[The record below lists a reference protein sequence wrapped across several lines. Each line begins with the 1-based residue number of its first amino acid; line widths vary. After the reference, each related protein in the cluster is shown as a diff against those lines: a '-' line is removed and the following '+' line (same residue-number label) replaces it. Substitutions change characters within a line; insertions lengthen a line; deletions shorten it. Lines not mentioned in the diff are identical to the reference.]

1 MLVEWVLAG
10 EFGPFAQAAGLR
22 IASDMKAVGCHGLT
36 DVNVAT
42 GELAMDESDMWSN
55 EEDEDEEE
63 QEAEEQEAEEQEAE
77 EQEAD
82 ATSTVGDDHDE
93 EQAAA
98 PQEADEGNETATA
111 PILAGY
117 AQSLPHVLP
126 NVSGLNWEE
135 DPMDSESDDD
145 YSTAF
150 NNVWNL
156 TCSECQAVVSQRGA
170 KVHLVSDGVT
180 EMFSTDLFCSG
191 LTFHPP
197 GGTRDHDACQC
208 RIRDTCA
215 FLYPLSCISG
225 LHLRRFRS

>member
-22 IASDMKAVGCHGLT
+22 IVSDMKAVGCHGLT
-36 DVNVAT
+36 DVNVPN
-42 GELAMDESDMWSN
+42 GELAMDESDMSSN
-55 EEDEDEEE
+55 EEDEEEEEEEDEEEEQEEDEEE
-63 QEAEEQEAEEQEAE
+63 QEAEV
-77 EQEAD
+77 
-82 ATSTVGDDHDE
+82 VGDDHDE
-93 EQAAA
+93 EQAAE

-135 DPMDSESDDD
+135 EPMDSESDDP
-145 YSTAF
+145 YV

-170 KVHLVSDGVT
+170 KVHLVSDSMT
-180 EMFSTDLFCSG
+180 KMFSTDIFCSG
-191 LTFHPP
+191 LTFHPT

-215 FLYPLSCISG
+215 FLYPPSCISG

>member
-22 IASDMKAVGCHGLT
+22 IVSDMKAVGSHGLT

-63 QEAEEQEAEEQEAE
+63 QEAEEQEAEEV
-77 EQEAD
+77 
-82 ATSTVGDDHDE
+82 VGDDHDE

-111 PILAGY
+111 PILAGH

-126 NVSGLNWEE
+126 NFSGLNWEE
-135 DPMDSESDDD
+135 DPMDSESDDP
-145 YSTAF
+145 YV

-180 EMFSTDLFCSG
+180 EMFSTDLLCSG
-191 LTFHPP
+191 LTFPPP